1 MRGWLCAN
9 TWGERMTH
17 PLSEQLS
24 EYLDG
29 GLDPE
34 AEREIAGHLAGCP
47 ECAAL
52 LADLRRVLVRAQA
65 LDDRPPRQDL
75 WPGVAAAI
83 GAAPAR
89 RWRVS
94 VPVPMLL
101 AAGVALMLLSGGAVA
116 IALRAGGG
124 SRPVETAVRAPAAE
138 STAVLPAAAPD
149 DARGYDAAVSALAHE
164 LERGAARLDSTTVRI
179 VAEKLQLIDR
189 AIAEAE
195 RALAADP
202 ANTYL
207 HGHLN
212 QTRLR
217 KLDLLRRAAALSRA
231 ES

>member
-1 MRGWLCAN
+1 
-9 TWGERMTH
+9 MTH

-34 AEREIAGHLAGCP
+34 AEREVAGHLAGCP
-47 ECAAL
+47 ECGAL
-52 LADLRRVLVRAQA
+52 LAELRRVLSRAQA
-65 LDDRPPRQDL
+65 LEDLPPRQDL

-89 RWRVS
+89 RWHVS
-94 VPVPMLL
+94 LPVPVLL

-116 IALRAGGG
+116 LLLRSQGRSLPVAITPGTG
-124 SRPVETAVRAPAAE
+124 SQTPSVVTAAE
-138 STAVLPAAAPD
+138 PD
-149 DARGYDAAVSALAHE
+149 DSRGYDAAVKALQREVDA
-164 LERGAARLDSTTVRI
+164 GAGRLDSTTVRI
-179 VAEKLQLIDR
+179 VTQKLQLIDR

-202 ANTYL
+202 ANSYL
-207 HGHLN
+207 HGHLT

-217 KLDLLRRAAALSRA
+217 KLDLLRRAAALSH
-231 ES
+231 SVS